1 MTSCHSLAQSKV
13 LSPANKTSSSSFN
26 LIDIPNRSFLSND
39 SFAKQALTATQED
52 STPYLQYIAH
62 EQSNSHSTG
71 FNLQSKILSVLKKD
85 DRTYNESVLVY
96 KHLKQTAFFQKFRQD
111 NPNLRLTDALINLS
125 KILQYHVYSPGAI
138 IHRKGDPSNKKVYLV
153 FSGKIDLY
161 ETVEKKA
168 GFETPRPPA
177 PKIDEVKFVKPKVVE
192 KEKVV
197 EEIKSIEELKDK
209 NVGAKDLKGQE
220 DGKIVIDAPSG
231 DGPQTDSKIVED
243 SNQIYTAVEVK
254 PDFPGG
260 LQKFYDFV
268 GKNYKVPEDEDIKG
282 KVFVQF
288 VVERDGTLTDIKV
301 IRDLGFGTGKEA
313 IRVLK
318 KSPKWKPGIQNG
330 RPVRVLY
337 SLPISIVSGN

>member
-1 MTSCHSLAQSKV
+1 MKLDIYKQKWIDMV
-13 LSPANKTSSSSFN
+13 FEGRNKSYG
-26 LIDIPNRSFLSND
+26 
-39 SFAKQALTATQED
+39 A
-52 STPYLQYIAH
+52 Y
-62 EQSNSHSTG
+62 
-71 FNLQSKILSVLKKD
+71 
-85 DRTYNESVLVY
+85 
-96 KHLKQTAFFQKFRQD
+96 
-111 NPNLRLTDALINLS
+111 NLRKQNPKDTLKGFFIGAVAFAGLLSLPLINWEGS
-125 KILQYHVYSPGAI
+125 KDE
-138 IHRKGDPSNKKVYLV
+138 KETEKVTMVEMADLPPPPEEVKPLV
-153 FSGKIDLY
+153 
-161 ETVEKKA
+161 
-168 GFETPRPPA
+168 PPPPPPPPA

-209 NVGAKDLKGQE
+209 NVGAKDIKGE
-220 DGKIVIDAPSG
+220 EGGKIVIDAPSG
-231 DGPQTDSKIVED
+231 DGPQTDQKIVED
-243 SNQIYTAVEVK
+243 NQIYNAVEVK

-260 LQKFYDFV
+260 IQKFYDFV
-268 GKNYKVPEDEDIKG
+268 GKNYKVPEEEDIKG

-288 VVERDGTLTDIKV
+288 VVEKDGTLTDIKV